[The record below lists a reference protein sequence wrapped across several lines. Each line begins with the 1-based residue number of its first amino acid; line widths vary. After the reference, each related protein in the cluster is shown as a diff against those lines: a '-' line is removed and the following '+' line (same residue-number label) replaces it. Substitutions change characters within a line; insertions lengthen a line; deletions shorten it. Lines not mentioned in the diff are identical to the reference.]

1 MYIQITVVFL
11 YFGNFLAKNILSIN
25 LKVHFPRGR
34 VGVLQN
40 TARDESFHSDALSE
54 IDFVYSTKESEK
66 KTLNVFSGMENS
78 PKMNEKKLRLSA

>member
-1 MYIQITVVFL
+1 MNIDVNLNVISNNCSLL
-11 YFGNFLAKNILSIN
+11 YFGRFLAKNILSIN

-54 IDFVYSTKESEK
+54 IDFIYSTKKSLK
-66 KTLNVFSGMENS
+66 
-78 PKMNEKKLRLSA
+78 